1 MATRESDNFTM
12 LAGSDLTGKE
22 GCFGK
27 QSAGKVI
34 PCSVLGER
42 ADVVI
47 MSETSV
53 VGGAA
58 DVAPRAGK
66 IVIVKVGAVAV
77 AQDAELT
84 PDANGL
90 AKTAVSTNVVRARAL
105 QAGNPGVSI
114 RAAWVDAY
122 IKP

>member
-1 MATRESDNFTM
+1 MATRDCENYSL

-27 QSAGKVI
+27 QSGGGVI

-42 ADVVI
+42 ADCVI
-47 MSETSV
+47 MSE
-53 VGGAA
+53 GATGKA
-58 DVAPRAGK
+58 VDVAPRAGK
-66 IVIVKVGAVAV
+66 KIPVKIGAVAV

-90 AKTAVSTNVVRARAL
+90 AKTAVSTNIVRAKAL
-105 QAGNPGVSI
+105 FAG
-114 RAAWVDAY
+114 AAGEVIEAHWVDAY

>member
-1 MATRESDNFTM
+1 MATRESDAYT
-12 LAGSDLTGKE
+12 LIATSDLTGKE

-27 QSAGKVI
+27 QSAGGVI

-42 ADVVI
+42 ADCVI
-47 MSETSV
+47 GSEAT
-53 VGGAA
+53 
-58 DVAPRAGK
+58 AGK
-66 IVIVKVGAVAV
+66 PVDVYPRSGKKVIVKVGAVAV

-90 AKTAVSTNVVRARAL
+90 AKTAVSTNIVRCKAL
-105 QAGNPGVSI
+105 YAGGI
-114 RAAWVDAY
+114 GEYIEAHWLDAY